1 MVCHEDENG
10 FQLRKPKAA
19 SCRNTPYAE
28 LGIMAIFTASR
39 FRLPPLEAI
48 FHPHGTPYLSIL
60 EELLSAV
67 ESLRAAR
74 RSLRLLLNL
83 GDHDLTNHGLAVRHE

>member
-1 MVCHEDENG
+1 M
-10 FQLRKPKAA
+10 
-19 SCRNTPYAE
+19 RNIGAHSALSGATQNNPYAE
-28 LGIMAIFTASR
+28 LGIRDIFTASR

-48 FHPHGTPYLSIL
+48 FHPHGTPYLPIL